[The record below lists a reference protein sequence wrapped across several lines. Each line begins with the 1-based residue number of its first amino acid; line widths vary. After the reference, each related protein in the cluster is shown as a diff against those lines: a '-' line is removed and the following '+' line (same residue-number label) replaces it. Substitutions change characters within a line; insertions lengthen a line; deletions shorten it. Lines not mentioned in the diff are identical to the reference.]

1 VYRFWPRVVR
11 RALASALVVTA
22 LIVPGIFPRPAAA
35 AEGSG
40 SIYIVQSTIPEG
52 PQDFFYDTD
61 ILSFD
66 DFALDDDDDGT
77 LSNQAWSE
85 YLEPGSYVISQSLP
99 LGWVLLGVSC
109 TDPDGGTNTLT
120 NGAIIDLDDG
130 EEITCTFS
138 NSLST
143 GDVAIHLETI
153 PEDPTSFGFQG
164 DLGTFALADDGNE
177 IDDMTWN
184 TITVS
189 GLLPGTYHVDQLT
202 VAGFDLTSISC
213 GDPDGGTTTDLVDRE
228 VTLDVDA
235 GDVIDCTFT
244 NESTAPPPPP
254 PPGGDFHVVL
264 DAIPDNAVDVPFTAE
279 QLPFSLDDD
288 PSDGAL
294 SNQFDRYDMDL
305 GPWDVQATI
314 PTGWQVK
321 TIACS
326 DPDNG
331 STTSAANARAVIDLD
346 DGEDVTCTFT
356 IEPKPVAPPQAT
368 KCNGKDATIVAAAG
382 ATAVRGTQGADVIVA
397 LNGNVRVDARGG
409 NDTICAGAGD
419 NIINGGAGD
428 DWIDGGAGTNTIDL
442 GAGTNTAFAGPGAD
456 TIVGSS
462 GNDTV
467 NAGDGNNLVSLAG
480 GNDQIVTGSGD
491 DRISGGKGFD
501 TCQPGGGTNAVR
513 DCEA

>member
-1 VYRFWPRVVR
+1 MVAPPIVR
-11 RALASALVVTA
+11 TH
-22 LIVPGIFPRPAAA
+22 AAA

-40 SIYIVQSTIPEG
+40 TISVVQSTIPEG

-61 ILSFD
+61 IPSLLE
-66 DFALDDDDDGT
+66 FALDDDDDAI
-77 LSNQAWSE
+77 LSHQIASE
-85 YLEPGSYVISQSLP
+85 NLEPGEYRITQSLP
-99 LGWVLLGVSC
+99 LGWLLMGVSC

-120 NGAIIDLDDG
+120 NGAIVDLDDG

-143 GDVAIHLETI
+143 GDVVIHLETV
-153 PEDPTSFGFQG
+153 PEDPTLIGFQG
-164 DLGTFALADDGNE
+164 DLGTFSLADDGNE

-189 GLLPGTYHVDQLT
+189 GLLPGTYHVDQLAAT
-202 VAGFDLTSISC
+202 GFDLTWIACS
-213 GDPDGGTTTDLVDRE
+213 DPDGGTTVDLVDRE
-228 VTLDVDA
+228 ASLDVDA

-264 DAIPDNAVDVPFTAE
+264 DAVPDNAVDVPFTAE
-279 QLPFSLDDD
+279 ELPFSLDDD

-294 SNQFDRYDMDL
+294 SNAFDRYDMDL
-305 GPWDVQATI
+305 GPWTVQATI
-314 PTGWQVK
+314 PTGWQVRSI
-321 TIACS
+321 TCS

-346 DGEDVTCTFT
+346 DDEDVTCTFT
-356 IEPKPVAPPQAT
+356 IEPKPVAPPPAAS
-368 KCNGKDATIVAAAG
+368 CNNKAATIVAAAG
-382 ATAVRGTQGADVIVA
+382 ATVVRGTQGADVIVA
-397 LNGNVRVDARGG
+397 LNGNVRIDARGG

-419 NIINGGAGD
+419 NIVNGGAGD
-428 DWIDGGAGTNTIDL
+428 DWIDGGGGTNTIDL
-442 GAGTNTAFAGPGAD
+442 GTGTNTALAGAGAD
-456 TIVGSS
+456 TIIGSS

-467 NAGDGNNLVSLAG
+467 NAGDGNNLVSLQG
-480 GNDQIVTGSGD
+480 GNDSIVTGSGD

-501 TCQPGGGTNAVR
+501 TCQPGGGINAVR

>member
-1 VYRFWPRVVR
+1 MVAPG
-11 RALASALVVTA
+11 
-22 LIVPGIFPRPAAA
+22 IVPARVAA

-40 SIYIVQSTIPEG
+40 SLYIVQSTIPEG

-61 ILSFD
+61 IQSFD

-77 LSNQAWSE
+77 LSHQAWSE
-85 YLEPGSYVISQSLP
+85 YIEPGSYVISQSLP

-143 GDVAIHLETI
+143 GDVVIHVDTV
-153 PEDPTSFGFQG
+153 PQDPVLIGFQG
-164 DLGTFALADDGNE
+164 DLGTFSLADDGNE

-189 GLLPGTYHVDQLT
+189 GLLPGTYDVDQLPAT
-202 VAGFDLTSISC
+202 GFDLTSISC

-254 PPGGDFHVVL
+254 
-264 DAIPDNAVDVPFTAE
+264 A
-279 QLPFSLDDD
+279 
-288 PSDGAL
+288 
-294 SNQFDRYDMDL
+294 
-305 GPWDVQATI
+305 
-314 PTGWQVK
+314 
-321 TIACS
+321 
-326 DPDNG
+326 G
-331 STTSAANARAVIDLD
+331 S
-346 DGEDVTCTFT
+346 
-356 IEPKPVAPPQAT
+356 
-368 KCNGKDATIVAAAG
+368 CNGKDATIVAPAG
-382 ATAVRGTQGADVIVA
+382 STVVRGTQGADVIVA
-397 LNGNVRVDARGG
+397 LNGNVRIDARGG
-409 NDTICAGAGD
+409 NDTICAGAGN

-442 GAGTNTAFAGPGAD
+442 GTGTNTAFAGAGDD

-467 NAGDGNNLVSLAG
+467 NAGDGNNLVSLQG
-480 GNDQIVTGSGD
+480 GNDSIMTGSGD

-501 TCQPGGGTNAVR
+501 ACQPGGGINAVR